1 MQKIVIAGRRS
12 GMRRIKCPR
21 IRKLSAER
29 PEASIQQA
37 ERQLTKLQQMTSQ
50 SSVFG
55 EEIGDLVDQLRQVA
69 SPSSEPF
76 IFTSILEENKKL
88 LQSIFKDCGDIEFRN
103 FDAGGKSALLVYLEG
118 MADTSNLERNV
129 IKPLMSQ
136 TGPDNPNTGN
146 LSEIFTTMK
155 SISEHILGAS
165 SVSVLAKASA
175 AIDAVMMGNALL
187 LIDGLSEGLSISAVK
202 YVKRNI
208 GGANN
213 EHILR
218 GPNEAFNEG
227 LTDNIVLIRRRS
239 RDTNIKVQILKV
251 GERTKNSIALL
262 YVANLVKP
270 GLVEEV
276 ERRIKLINT
285 DKVLA
290 SAKIEEFIVDHPWS
304 PFPQV
309 QTTERPDKVLAALY
323 EGRVGLILDGT
334 PSTLLVPCT
343 YNVLMQSADDYT
355 IQPVIASLIR
365 LTRNVTAF
373 IAIYLPAIYVSVVS
387 YHPGMLPT
395 TMAIS
400 VAELRAR
407 TPFPSFLEAIMMEI
421 LLEVF
426 QEAIVRL
433 PQRLSGAATM
443 LGAFMV
449 GTTIVQAGLI
459 NPLLVVVVAVTAISS
474 YSMPS
479 YPFNLALRWLR
490 IPMLALAS
498 ILGLYGVIIGIL
510 AVTTHA
516 CSLRSFGE
524 SYIGGLFD
532 INLLSDWKDGVVRLP
547 AKLLRKRPK
556 EFGSKDQTRGGE
568 EDG

>member
-1 MQKIVIAGRRS
+1 MEITGRRD
-12 GMRRIKCPR
+12 GMKRLKCPK
-21 IRKLSAER
+21 IRKLSADR
-29 PEASIQQA
+29 PEASILQA
-37 ERQLTKLQQMTSQ
+37 KKELNKLQQMTSQ
-50 SSVFG
+50 SISFSD
-55 EEIGDLVDQLRQVA
+55 EIEQIVAQLRQVA
-69 SPSSEPF
+69 APSSEPF
-76 IFTSILEENKKL
+76 VFTSKLTENENL
-88 LQSIFKDCGDIEFRN
+88 LRTIFKDCGDIEFRS
-103 FDAGGKSALLVYLEG
+103 FYADGKKALLVYLEG
-118 MADTSNLERNV
+118 MADTSNLERN
-129 IKPLMSQ
+129 ILKPLIRQ
-136 TGPDNPNTGN
+136 TRSNNVNSGGQSS
-146 LSEIFTTMK
+146 LFTSMK
-155 SISEHILGAS
+155 SISEHVLEAS
-165 SVSVLAKASA
+165 SMSVITKASA
-175 AIDAVMMGNALL
+175 AIEAVMTGNALL

-202 YVKRNI
+202 YVKRDI
-208 GGANN
+208 GEANN

-227 LTDNIVLIRRRS
+227 LPDNIVLIRRRS
-239 RDTNIKVQILKV
+239 RDTNLKVQILKI
-251 GERTKNSIALL
+251 GERTKTSVALL

-276 ERRIKLINT
+276 ERRLGLIKT

-304 PFPQV
+304 PFPQL

-323 EGRVGLILDGT
+323 EGRVAIIVDGT
-334 PSTLLVPCT
+334 PATLMVPCT
-343 YNVLMQSADDYT
+343 YSTIMQSPDDYT
-355 IQPVIASLIR
+355 IQPVISSLIR
-365 LTRNVTAF
+365 LTRNFAAF
-373 IAIYLPAIYVSVVS
+373 VAIYLPAIYVSVVS

-407 TPFPSFLEAIMMEI
+407 TPFPSFLEAFMMEV

-433 PQRLSGAATM
+433 PQRLAGAATM
-443 LGAFMV
+443 LGAFVV

-459 NPLLVVVVAVTAISS
+459 NPLLVVVISITAIAS

-490 IPMLALAS
+490 IPMLTLAS

-510 AVTTHA
+510 AVTIHA
-516 CSLRSFGE
+516 SSLRSFGE

-532 INLLSDWKDGVVRLP
+532 IDLLSDWKDGIFRLP
-547 AKLLRKRPK
+547 AKLLKERPK
-556 EFGSKDQTRGGE
+556 EFGTKDQTRIGE

>member
-1 MQKIVIAGRRS
+1 MK
-12 GMRRIKCPR
+12 RIKCPR
-21 IRKLSAER
+21 IRKLSADR

-37 ERQLTKLQQMTSQ
+37 EKELTKLQKMTRQ
-50 SSVFG
+50 STVFG
-55 EEIGDLVDQLRQVA
+55 EEIEDLVDQLRQVA
-69 SPSSEPF
+69 APSSEPF

-136 TGPDNPNTGN
+136 TAPDNPNTGN

-155 SISEHILGAS
+155 GISEHILGAS
-165 SVSVLAKASA
+165 SVSVLTKANA

-187 LIDGLSEGLSISAVK
+187 LIDGISEGLSISAVK

-239 RDTNIKVQILKV
+239 RDTNIKVQILKI
-251 GERTKNSIALL
+251 GERTKTSVAIL

-276 ERRIKLINT
+276 ERRIKLIDT

-290 SAKIEEFIVDHPWS
+290 SARIEEFIVDHPWS

-323 EGRVGLILDGT
+323 EGRVGIIVDGT
-334 PSTLLVPCT
+334 PATLLVPCT
-343 YNVLMQSADDYT
+343 YNVLMQSPDDYT

-407 TPFPSFLEAIMMEI
+407 TPFPSFLEAIMMEL

-443 LGAFMV
+443 VGAFMV

-459 NPLLVVVVAVTAISS
+459 NPLLVVVVAITAISS

-479 YPFNLALRWLR
+479 YTFNLALRWLR
-490 IPMLALAS
+490 IPMLVLAS

-510 AVTTHA
+510 AVTIHA

-532 INLLSDWKDGVVRLP
+532 ITLLSDWKDGVVRLP
-547 AKLLRKRPK
+547 SKLLKERPK
-556 EFGSKDQTRGGE
+556 EFGAKDLTRGGE

>member
-1 MQKIVIAGRRS
+1 MKR
-12 GMRRIKCPR
+12 MKCPR
-21 IRKLSAER
+21 IRKLSADR

-37 ERQLTKLQQMTSQ
+37 ERQLTKLQQMTRQ
-50 SSVFG
+50 STAFG
-55 EEIGDLVDQLRQVA
+55 EEIGDLVEQLRQVA
-69 SPSSEPF
+69 APSSEPF

-136 TGPDNPNTGN
+136 TGPDNPNTSN

-155 SISEHILGAS
+155 GISEHILGAS
-165 SVSVLAKASA
+165 SVSVLTKASA

-187 LIDGLSEGLSISAVK
+187 LIDGLSEGVSISAVK

-290 SAKIEEFIVDHPWS
+290 SAKIEEFIIDHPWS

-334 PSTLLVPCT
+334 PATLLVPCT
-343 YNVLMQSADDYT
+343 YNVLMQSPDDYT

-433 PQRLSGAATM
+433 PQRLSGAATL

-459 NPLLVVVVAVTAISS
+459 NPLLVVVVAITAISS

-479 YPFNLALRWLR
+479 YTFNLALRWLR
-490 IPMLALAS
+490 IPMLVLAS

-510 AVTTHA
+510 AVTIHA

-532 INLLSDWKDGVVRLP
+532 ITLLSDWKDGVVRLP
-547 AKLLRKRPK
+547 SKLLKERPK

>member
-1 MQKIVIAGRRS
+1 
-12 GMRRIKCPR
+12 MRRIKCPR
-21 IRKLSAER
+21 IRKLSADR

-37 ERQLTKLQQMTSQ
+37 ERQLTKLQQMTRQ
-50 SSVFG
+50 STVFG

-69 SPSSEPF
+69 APSSEPF

-88 LQSIFKDCGDIEFRN
+88 LQTIFKDCGDIEFRN
-103 FDAGGKSALLVYLEG
+103 FDVGEKSALLVYLEG

-136 TGPDNPNTGN
+136 TGPDNTNTDK
-146 LSEIFTTMK
+146 LSEIFTMK

-187 LIDGLSEGLSISAVK
+187 LIDGLSEGLGISAVK

-213 EHILR
+213 EHILN
-218 GPNEAFNEG
+218 GPNEAFTEG

-239 RDTNIKVQILKV
+239 RDTNIKVQILKI
-251 GERTKNSIALL
+251 GERTKTSVAIL

-276 ERRIKLINT
+276 ERRIRLINT

-323 EGRVGLILDGT
+323 EGRVGLIVDGT
-334 PSTLLVPCT
+334 PATLLVPCT
-343 YNVLMQSADDYT
+343 YNVLMQSPDDYT

-443 LGAFMV
+443 LGAFVV

-459 NPLLVVVVAVTAISS
+459 NPLLVVVVAITAISS

-479 YPFNLALRWLR
+479 YSFNLALRWLR
-490 IPMLALAS
+490 IPMLVLAS

-510 AVTTHA
+510 AVTIHV

-532 INLLSDWKDGVVRLP
+532 SNLLSDWKDGVVRLP
-547 AKLLRKRPK
+547 AKLLKERPK
-556 EFGSKDQTRGGE
+556 EFGSKDQTRSGE

>member
-12 GMRRIKCPR
+12 DMRRMKCTR
-21 IRKLSAER
+21 IRKLSADR

-37 ERQLTKLQQMTSQ
+37 ERQLTKLQQMTRQ
-50 SSVFG
+50 STVFG
-55 EEIGDLVDQLRQVA
+55 EEIGDIVDQLRQVA
-69 SPSSEPF
+69 APSSEPF

-88 LQSIFKDCGDIEFRN
+88 LQTIFKDCSDIKFRN
-103 FDAGGKSALLVYLEG
+103 LDAGGKNAILIYLEG
-118 MADTSNLERNV
+118 MADTSSIERNV

-136 TGPDNPNTGN
+136 TGHDNPNTSN
-146 LSEIFTTMK
+146 LSNFFNTMRG
-155 SISEHILGAS
+155 ISEHILGAS
-165 SVSVLAKASA
+165 SVNILTKASA
-175 AIDAVMMGNALL
+175 AIDAVMTGNALL
-187 LIDGLSEGLSISAVK
+187 LIDGFSEGVSISAVK
-202 YVKRNI
+202 YVKRDI
-208 GGANN
+208 GEANN

-218 GPNEAFNEG
+218 GPNESFNEG
-227 LTDNIVLIRRRS
+227 LKDNIVLIRRRS
-239 RDTNIKVQILKV
+239 RDTNIKVQMLKV
-251 GERTKNSIALL
+251 GERTKTSVAVL

-276 ERRIKLINT
+276 ERRIRLIKT

-323 EGRVGLILDGT
+323 EGRVGLIVDGT
-334 PSTLLVPCT
+334 PATLMVPCT
-343 YNVLMQSADDYT
+343 YNVLMQSPDDYT
-355 IQPVIASLIR
+355 IQPVISSLIR
-365 LTRNVTAF
+365 LTRNAAAF

-433 PQRLSGAATM
+433 PLRLSGAATM
-443 LGAFMV
+443 LGAFVV
-449 GTTIVQAGLI
+449 GTTVVQAGLI
-459 NPLLVVVVAVTAISS
+459 NPLLVVVVAITAISS

-490 IPMLALAS
+490 IPMLVLAS

-510 AVTTHA
+510 AVTIHA

-547 AKLLRKRPK
+547 AKLLKERPK